1 MLSKPVLQTQIH
13 CPCTNISACDFRRGV
28 AEIKYRVQSFHNSKT
43 ISFSIGNKG
52 KELRHL
58 VSQKLIT
65 NQEAFYAP
73 PRYRMCFWLTQEI
86 VKQFRTFGLAEMSGP
101 NPGSTARIRF
111 RLVRLAGGVNK
122 KDLDF

>member
-1 MLSKPVLQTQIH
+1 M
-13 CPCTNISACDFRRGV
+13 

-73 PRYRMCFWLTQEI
+73 PRCRMCFWLTQEI
-86 VKQFRTFGLAEMSGP
+86 VKQFRTFGLTEMSGP